1 MDAEYLGT
9 LFDKIDT
16 DKSNQI
22 GYREFICAAVDKK
35 EFLEEEMLK
44 DAFNFFDKDNNK
56 KITIEEVMKAFGT
69 MKGYNQKDFENIL
82 ALIDI
87 NKDKYIDYEEFKTM
101 MIRIIE

>member
-1 MDAEYLGT
+1 MINNNGTLDRNEFIKHCGDYYKKNNQPVDAEYLGT
-9 LFDKIDT
+9 L
-16 DKSNQI
+16 
-22 GYREFICAAVDKK
+22 
-35 EFLEEEMLK
+35 
-44 DAFNFFDKDNNK
+44 
-56 KITIEEVMKAFGT
+56 TIEEVMKAFGT